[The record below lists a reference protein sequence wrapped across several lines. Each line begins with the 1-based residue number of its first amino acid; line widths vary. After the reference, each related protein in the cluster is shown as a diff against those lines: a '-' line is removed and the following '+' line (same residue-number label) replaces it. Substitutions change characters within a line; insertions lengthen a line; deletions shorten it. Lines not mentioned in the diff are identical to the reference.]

1 MLTRVSAEPAA
12 GPPQGAAAV
21 QVLRRGGGVE
31 AEAAAEGSEI
41 RYRVGDF
48 IAAPEREDLVEA
60 AAVGAVT
67 HIQQAEQQCWQ
78 QVQRRIQAGA
88 MAGQKDESFCE
99 SKVWR

>member
-21 QVLRRGGGVE
+21 QVSLRAVAVVE
-31 AEAAAEGSEI
+31 VAAEG
-41 RYRVGDF
+41 G
-48 IAAPEREDLVEA
+48 
-60 AAVGAVT
+60 VT
-67 HIQQAEQQCWQ
+67 HIPQAVQQCWQ